1 MTHQQQPKPYS
12 GYPQNFRHGVP
23 PSQGAGLVEDLGAV
37 LGESRAQQLQRA
49 AAPLEAQ
56 MRATVK
62 ALPKTPDGCLAS
74 SSARYALHRLFV
86 EKGWFVKGL
95 QELDPSRE
103 IGHANVSSPVVIL
116 QDQVPAVVK
125 ALFEQRLQQTGLC
138 LTDLALLAALLEDLV
153 HRETMQRVS
162 AALSEPSECP
172 WWGKSQWKSWENS
185 WIM

>member
-1 MTHQQQPKPYS
+1 MRVAAFVICALPL
-12 GYPQNFRHGVP
+12 VW
-23 PSQGAGLVEDLGAV
+23 AGLVEDLGAV